1 MPVLVSWYISVCRTN
16 SWFSKPRGCE
26 RLLKADSASK
36 PFFLREECTSQNF
49 AKKNGKSRH
58 NSKLLKLTSKSTK
71 TKDGGFGG
79 FVKHLVK
86 HKIIILILLI
96 ICSSWA
102 MFCCNQKSDCQKSIF
117 PGCSCAE
124 HWDAPKD
131 LEAGHLCLQR
141 EEVLPAHH
149 HHSEQVD
156 FEEEVEN
163 EMTLFS

>member
-36 PFFLREECTSQNF
+36 PFFLREECTSRNF
-49 AKKNGKSRH
+49 AKKNGKSHH

-124 HWDAPKD
+124 HWDASED
-131 LEAGHLCLQR
+131 LEAGYLCLQR